1 MIFYL
6 FLGVFPHCALT
17 IRPIFKIFFLN
28 PLDFSS
34 PSQSFKRIR
43 SMSNRKGGGFS
54 QTAKKWSRLMN
65 ALYDTSL
72 ENFSILRTD
81 ICQSIILRT
90 DPFEGLRR
98 AWKMLKNKKKI
109 FEIGGK
115 KKKKSIQNFFF
126 KKFKKPLYSNI
137 VTFLMVT

>member
-43 SMSNRKGGGFS
+43 SMSNRKGGGFF
-54 QTAKKWSRLMN
+54 QTSKKWSRLMN

-72 ENFSILRTD
+72 ENFSEMKTD
-81 ICQSIILRT
+81 IYLTIILRT

-115 KKKKSIQNFFF
+115 KKKSRFKIFFLKNSKNPF
-126 KKFKKPLYSNI
+126 I
-137 VTFLMVT
+137 VI